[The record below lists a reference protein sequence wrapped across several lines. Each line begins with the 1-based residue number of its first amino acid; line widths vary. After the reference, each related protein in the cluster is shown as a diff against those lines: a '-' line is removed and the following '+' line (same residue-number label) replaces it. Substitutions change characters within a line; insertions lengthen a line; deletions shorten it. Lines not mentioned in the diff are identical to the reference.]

1 MNTRKEIMDQCPEK
15 FEGVLIDF
23 IDEIEWEVNEAK
35 KTLDGINGIN
45 DLHRVKDC
53 WELLDKISKALY

>member
-1 MNTRKEIMDQCPEK
+1 MDQCPEK

-35 KTLDGINGIN
+35 KTLDGINGVN
-45 DLHRVKDC
+45 DLHRVEDC
-53 WELLDKISKALY
+53 WELLDKIAKALY